1 MRLSVITDEI
11 SPDLDRALD
20 VCESL
25 DIRTVELRVVGKTNI
40 VSHGEESL
48 GRTQA
53 SLEGRGFDVCAIAAP
68 LFKCH
73 LWGDGPPTGNTH
85 SAAPATRD
93 EQWEILEQSLK
104 VARLLGA
111 PLVRS
116 FSFWRLPE
124 PRSAREEVTEA
135 LAEATTRAEEAGLNL
150 ALENEHECNVAT
162 GDEAGWMLRR
172 IPSTAFGI
180 IWDPGNEARI
190 GPRPFP
196 DGYEH
201 VRDRVSHVHLKDID
215 EGGDWTRIGEGVID
229 YPGQLRALEDDGYA
243 GFLSLETHYTTPAG
257 GAESATRES
266 IAAVRRICD
275 RVGVDLTP

>member
-25 DIRTVELRVVGKTNI
+25 GVRTVELRVVGETNV
-40 VSHGEESL
+40 VSHGEEGL
-48 GRTQA
+48 ARIQA
-53 SLEGRGFDVCAIAAP
+53 SLAGRGFGVCAIAAP

-73 LWGDGPPTGNTH
+73 LRGDGPPTGDTH
-85 SAAPATRD
+85 SAAPAARD
-93 EQWEILEQSLK
+93 EQWAILEQSLK
-104 VARLLGA
+104 VACLLGA

-116 FSFWRLPE
+116 FSFWRLPD
-124 PRSAREEVTEA
+124 PRSAREEVAEA
-135 LAEATTRAEEAGLNL
+135 LAGATARVEAAGLKL

-180 IWDPGNEARI
+180 TWDPGNEARM
-190 GPRPFP
+190 GSRPFP

-215 EGGDWTRIGEGVID
+215 EGGDWTRMGGGVID

-257 GAESATRES
+257 GSEHATRES
-266 IAAVRRICD
+266 IAAIRSICD
-275 RVGVDLTP
+275 RAGVELTP